1 MRTQYWLFSFFHV
14 LSVLTKAIERKSEC
28 GNRTIYN
35 GRNLMSVN
43 DMVSIPITLEQLI
56 TAVQQLQPDER
67 AQVARA
73 LIQVDLRSDLTA
85 LIQELYA
92 QPVIDDITDDD
103 INAEVKAVRQH
114 SQQV

>member
-1 MRTQYWLFSFFHV
+1 MMAT
-14 LSVLTKAIERKSEC
+14 
-28 GNRTIYN
+28 
-35 GRNLMSVN
+35 

-73 LIQVDLRSDLTA
+73 LVQAGLRSDLTT

-92 QPVIDDITDDD
+92 QPAADDITDDN
-103 INAEVKAVRQH
+103 IMAEIKAVRQQ
-114 SQQV
+114 SQQL

>member
-1 MRTQYWLFSFFHV
+1 MMGT
-14 LSVLTKAIERKSEC
+14 
-28 GNRTIYN
+28 
-35 GRNLMSVN
+35 

-67 AQVARA
+67 AKVARA
-73 LIQVDLRSDLTA
+73 LIQIDLRSDFTA

-92 QPVIDDITDDD
+92 EPPVNEITDDE
-103 INAEVKAVRQH
+103 IRAEIKAVRQQ